1 MQMNQEVC
9 VMCGKV
15 IDTDI
20 EQYETGES
28 LGEYWCFDCAQA
40 ERKKLIEQDQ
50 CFVTFPPPDYSKMT
64 NEQIRKRTQ
73 LLESA
78 FKLAFEKEGCNDET
92 GEIGR

>member
-28 LGEYWCFDCAQA
+28 LGEYWCIDCAIA
-40 ERKKLIEQDQ
+40 ELNDEDQ
-50 CFVTFPPPDYSKMT
+50 CIF
-64 NEQIRKRTQ
+64 
-73 LLESA
+73 L
-78 FKLAFEKEGCNDET
+78 
-92 GEIGR
+92 